1 MTKCSKNLETL
12 KLVLSFQERQILQ
25 NKHRATKIIRT
36 NRIILKVSSRRKGKE
51 FRILQI
57 YLRWQ
62 LIFRLLFMDLNRRG
76 ANNKFGYLEFFK
88 VSQENKKEN
97 KFRKFNIKFWN
108 MTFGVISVS
117 AHKPELQE
125 DF

>member
-1 MTKCSKNLETL
+1 
-12 KLVLSFQERQILQ
+12 
-25 NKHRATKIIRT
+25 
-36 NRIILKVSSRRKGKE
+36 
-51 FRILQI
+51 
-57 YLRWQ
+57 
-62 LIFRLLFMDLNRRG
+62 MDLNRRG